1 MKFLGF
7 TMYDVD
13 KTADVAAASD
23 KVAGTPGMEIMSAYV
38 CMGIPF
44 PGFPDN
50 TLLSISVVDAE
61 SSEAMAAAAYPVA
74 LAGATVWHVP
84 VLEVAAGTSA
94 EVEKKYKG

>member
-1 MKFLGF
+1 MKFLTF
-7 TMYDVD
+7 VMYDVD

-23 KVAGTPGMEIMSAYV
+23 KTAGMPGVEILGGYV

-44 PGFPDN
+44 PGFPEN
-50 TLLSISVVDAE
+50 TLLTISIVDVD
-61 SSEAMAAAAYPVA
+61 SSETMAASAYPLA

-94 EVEKKYKG
+94 EAEKKYRG

>member
-1 MKFLGF
+1 MKFLTF
-7 TMYDVD
+7 AMYDVD

-23 KVAGTPGMEIMSAYV
+23 KTAGTPGVEIMGGYV

-44 PGFPDN
+44 PGFPEN
-50 TLLSISVVDAE
+50 TLLTISVVDVE

-84 VLEVAAGTSA
+84 VMEIPAGTSA
-94 EVEKKYKG
+94 EAEKKYRG